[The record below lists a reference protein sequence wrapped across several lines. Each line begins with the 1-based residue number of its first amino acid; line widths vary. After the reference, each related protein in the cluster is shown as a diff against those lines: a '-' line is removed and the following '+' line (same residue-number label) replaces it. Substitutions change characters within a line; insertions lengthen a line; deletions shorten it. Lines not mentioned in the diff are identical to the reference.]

1 MQRLI
6 RSFNTLTD
14 ELREKLQEQYPD
26 GIDNSHIRAI
36 STAKGETLR
45 VIELRTSEAIYLIK
59 INPESRA
66 EIEEFL
72 DQDDG
77 AAAVSEDIEGD
88 GLEGGDDEKEDVD
101 DSSEEDEG
109 EEEDDADEDA
119 DDGGDEGEAD
129 DDED

>member
-14 ELREKLQEQYPD
+14 ELREKLQEQFPD

-45 VIELRTSEAIYLIK
+45 VIELRTAEAIYLIK

-72 DQDDG
+72 DQEEATPATGDDMDGEDLATGDDG
-77 AAAVSEDIEGD
+77 AS
-88 GLEGGDDEKEDVD
+88 DEE
-101 DSSEEDEG
+101 
-109 EEEDDADEDA
+109 EEEDKDDAP
-119 DDGGDEGEAD
+119 D
-129 DDED
+129 DDEDDDADADKDAGDEDDED

>member
-72 DQDDG
+72 DQEDG

-88 GLEGGDDEKEDVD
+88 GLEGGEDEKEDVD
-101 DSSEEDEG
+101 DAAEEDEG
-109 EEEDDADEDA
+109 EEEDDADED
-119 DDGGDEGEAD
+119 GGDEDGAD

>member
-14 ELREKLQEQYPD
+14 ELREKLQEQFPD

-45 VIELRTSEAIYLIK
+45 VIELRTAEAIYLIK

-72 DQDDG
+72 DQEEATPATGDDMDGEDLATGDDG
-77 AAAVSEDIEGD
+77 AS
-88 GLEGGDDEKEDVD
+88 DE
-101 DSSEEDEG
+101 
-109 EEEDDADEDA
+109 EEEDKDDAP
-119 DDGGDEGEAD
+119 D
-129 DDED
+129 DDEDDDADADKDAGDEDDED